1 MKKVYRKL
9 LSINILCGFL
19 FGINACAEQT
29 PPQYLGEKKA
39 FFDLKNFLEKEIK
52 TGLETGKS
60 VKKTVT
66 VNGQSETKN
75 MAITDWATELRPFLN
90 ADINR
95 PAWQDKYLR
104 KESRLENQDSVF
116 EYYALRDALKV
127 RHLIVQRNAAQTDY
141 SIKILTAEKTAA
153 TETRTELFL
162 DKKTGYSIKSAQ
174 KLMGSVDSARI
185 EVVF

>member
-1 MKKVYRKL
+1 M
-9 LSINILCGFL
+9 
-19 FGINACAEQT
+19 ACSEKT

-39 FFDLKNFLEKEIK
+39 FFDLKSFLEKEIQ
-52 TGLETGKS
+52 TGLAAGKS

-66 VNGQSETKN
+66 VNGLSETKN
-75 MAITDWATELRPFLN
+75 MVITDWATELRLFLN

-141 SIKILTAEKTAA
+141 SIKILSAEKTAA
-153 TETRTELFL
+153 TETQNRTFF
-162 DKKTGYSIKSAQ
+162 
-174 KLMGSVDSARI
+174 R
-185 EVVF
+185 